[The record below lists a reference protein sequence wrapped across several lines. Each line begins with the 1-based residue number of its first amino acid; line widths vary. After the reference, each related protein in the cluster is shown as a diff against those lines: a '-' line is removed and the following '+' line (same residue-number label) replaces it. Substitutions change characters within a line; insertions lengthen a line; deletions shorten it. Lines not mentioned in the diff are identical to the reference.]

1 MVRAVNSALMECSV
15 VATVLVVML
24 PWFAETAVLRQTLGL
39 VAVLVVWLLANLTPL
54 VMPALAIMA

>member
-15 VATVLVVML
+15 AATVLVVML
-24 PWFAETAVLRQTLGL
+24 PWFAETAVLRQTLRL
-39 VAVLVVWLLANLTPL
+39 VAVLVVWLLASLTPL